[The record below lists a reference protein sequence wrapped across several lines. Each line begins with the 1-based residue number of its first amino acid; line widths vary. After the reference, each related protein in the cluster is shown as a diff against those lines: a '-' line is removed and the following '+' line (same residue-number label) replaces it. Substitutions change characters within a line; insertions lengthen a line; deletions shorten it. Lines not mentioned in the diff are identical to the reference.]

1 MTSRSPGRPG
11 FDGLGADFPD
21 GESGL
26 AGLVADGR
34 AMRTRT
40 VLELP
45 SEAVPVP
52 PVPPSV
58 GVPDSAAA
66 LLAELGAYG
75 S

>member
-1 MTSRSPGRPG
+1 MTSRSSGRPG

-45 SEAVPVP
+45 SESLPVP
-52 PVPPSV
+52 SGPGV